1 MISDYVQHKLYAV
14 AVLLLVVGGLN
25 WGYVAFTG
33 KDFVTYAL
41 GKGALANAIFLFVGI
56 AAIAIAFFRDT
67 YLPFLGPTVMPCG
80 VLQTV
85 TPEGADYEVRVF
97 VKPGAKVLYW
107 AAEPEN
113 KDLQV
118 IQDWRQ
124 AYLTYRN
131 AGVTVAD
138 ENGNATLRVRTP
150 QAYTVPMKGA
160 LSQHVH
166 YRVCLGEGFM
176 GRVETVT
183 LDGKEYFENEEEPEE
198 KEEPFMN
205 EEEMEEEPFANAPV
219 MGIHSPSFPSD
230 NAIPE
235 LNTVAQQTAEQNI
248 MSQEGGI
255 LEAPHPHGADL
266 EAAFLPPVPV
276 KYTEV
281 NYS

>member
-56 AAIAIAFFRDT
+56 AAIAIAFYRDT

-150 QAYTVPMKGA
+150 QAYTVPMKGE
-160 LSQHVH
+160 LSQHIH
-166 YRVCLGEGFM
+166 YRVCHGEGFM

-183 LDGKEYFENEEEPEE
+183 LDGKEYFENEEETEE
-198 KEEPFMN
+198 ELEPF
-205 EEEMEEEPFANAPV
+205 ENATV
-219 MGIHSPSFPSD
+219 TGISSPSFPAD
-230 NAIPE
+230 NAIGE
-235 LNTVAQQTAEQNI
+235 VNAVAQQTAEENI

-255 LEAPHPHGADL
+255 LEAPHPKGAEL
-266 EAAFLPPVPV
+266 EAAFLPPAPV

>member
-33 KDFVTYAL
+33 IDLITYAL
-41 GKGALANAIFLFVGI
+41 GKGAVANTIFLFVGI
-56 AAIAIAFFRDT
+56 AALAIAFFRDT

-85 TPEGADYEVRVF
+85 TPEGADYELRVF

-118 IQDWRQ
+118 LQDWRQ

-138 ENGNATLRVRTP
+138 ENGYASLRVRSP
-150 QAYTVPMKGA
+150 QDYTVPMKGT
-160 LSQHVH
+160 LSKHIH
-166 YRVCLGEGFM
+166 YRVCHGDGFM

-183 LDGKEYFENEEEPEE
+183 LDGKEYFENEGETA
-198 KEEPFMN
+198 
-205 EEEMEEEPFANAPV
+205 EEMEEEPFANAPV
-219 MGIHSPSFPSD
+219 TGIGSPAFPSD

-235 LNTVAQQTAEQNI
+235 LNSVAQQTAEQNI

-255 LEAPHPHGADL
+255 LEAPHPKGADL
-266 EAAFLPPVPV
+266 EAAFLPPAPV

-281 NYS
+281 TYS